1 MYGKYIGTTCGG
13 KPFWSVAILCASV
26 FFIILQSCPPGRNH
40 VLFTLLCP
48 RLLRVLFYSR
58 PSGLLNPAVQSWE
71 ASQHLSWSWGRSR
84 LELLSWFSVEG
95 ADCSPPVNYC
105 THWEAPCGSISDEWE
120 SCQSNAARLGP
131 WGIYEAILFLSI
143 WKAYCDQSAG
153 CVGGTRRNSFPFLS
167 ISEMYPKTTQ
177 GNLIHLDWQKL
188 ISLFLPGKEGILN
201 GKFKFQSLQKPLLI
215 LRGASETLLWD
226 IQLLWQGHCGLGG
239 RKKKSGW
246 ERNNNFRSCRNMV
259 S

>member
-1 MYGKYIGTTCGG
+1 MTCGG

-153 CVGGTRRNSFPFLS
+153 CGMRGWNPKKLFSFSLHIRNVPQDHTRQFDSSWLTKAYFSFPPRKRRN
-167 ISEMYPKTTQ
+167 
-177 GNLIHLDWQKL
+177 
-188 ISLFLPGKEGILN
+188 
-201 GKFKFQSLQKPLLI
+201 FKWK
-215 LRGASETLLWD
+215 
-226 IQLLWQGHCGLGG
+226 
-239 RKKKSGW
+239 
-246 ERNNNFRSCRNMV
+246 V
-259 S
+259 